1 MNKLYNYLTSNKVI
15 RITLIVF
22 FFSNLFFFTY
32 SFLHNYSQ
40 STTSLISYLK
50 LYPFSQIL
58 SLFVLIGFII
68 SLLINTD
75 ILNNRLGKILI
86 ITYFLPPI
94 IGLQLNE
101 IYVGEYY
108 LFGISQNF
116 YSILMFVLLIIS
128 FLSRHKLVFIISSV
142 LIIMSIGYLIP
153 LFSPSYYPEEYT
165 PYVGEI
171 PLKIVT
177 SLVGFVT
184 YLMVSI
190 KLISN
195 LVKSK
200 FDGLGYLLLIGLPIS
215 IVFSSKLLLS
225 STHPDF
231 DLSNTDSVF
240 SEVSVG
246 VFGILMGFYLI
257 LWVVRSID
265 ESDISILKGNVHRGG
280 KNLINI
286 VKLNIIS
293 ILLPLLNY
301 ILVVV
306 FESYEISQF
315 IGFIGLILSLF
326 ILYLLTTTSLS
337 LINSV
342 KSNSSDSVVVK
353 TDKTFLN
360 SEFKTLSILVSINLI
375 LFLLVQIFH
384 LDIIRLS
391 IPMGV
396 VILITS
402 IVMLFTLNNIGKKL
416 VEV

>member
-1 MNKLYNYLTSNKVI
+1 M
-15 RITLIVF
+15 
-22 FFSNLFFFTY
+22 
-32 SFLHNYSQ
+32 
-40 STTSLISYLK
+40 
-50 LYPFSQIL
+50 
-58 SLFVLIGFII
+58 
-68 SLLINTD
+68 
-75 ILNNRLGKILI
+75 
-86 ITYFLPPI
+86 
-94 IGLQLNE
+94 
-101 IYVGEYY
+101 
-108 LFGISQNF
+108 
-116 YSILMFVLLIIS
+116 
-128 FLSRHKLVFIISSV
+128 
-142 LIIMSIGYLIP
+142 
-153 LFSPSYYPEEYT
+153 
-165 PYVGEI
+165 I

-231 DLSNTDSVF
+231 DLSNTDSLF
-240 SEVSVG
+240 SQVLVV
-246 VFGILMGFYLI
+246 VFGVLMGFYLI
-257 LWVVRSID
+257 LWVVPSID
-265 ESDISILKGNVHRGG
+265 ESDILILKGKVRRGG

-306 FESYEISQF
+306 FDSYEISQF

-326 ILYLLTTTSLS
+326 MLYLLITTSLT

-375 LFLLVQIFH
+375 LFLLVQIFQ
-384 LDIIRLS
+384 LDIIDLS

-396 VILITS
+396 VTLITS